1 MMSSID
7 EAIKAAIE
15 EVLQDVRNTI
25 SEQEARCKK
34 LEESYEEL
42 SGRVE
47 ERGREGQQF
56 REELERHQSDKQSFD
71 DRVKAD
77 LEDWGNKLKERL
89 DRHENDEEGE
99 MGLQQ
104 LRQKVVDFGEELTK
118 MQAKI
123 EEHSRTVG
131 SSKSRTDSFEETVK
145 DLYRQCEEFGAT
157 VTSSQDRLQQ
167 VIETSNLVSER
178 QQVVEDSVAKKY
190 ESLWQDVLRAMDEMK
205 ENQQRTLR
213 EDLQRRSEDNRREGQ
228 SHVKYVTQLVA
239 TVHDER
245 RKLAI
250 SKDLLT
256 EWRQHT
262 WTNVRR
268 RTGLNWLCNALHGLA
283 KQRERKFLNRWVRVV
298 SIEDLAQRLREEY
311 ESKVPDVQKA
321 LEDLKITE
329 RCDQIEVSVET
340 LRSEKCSKEHV
351 AGLIQQHR
359 SEVDVKLSE
368 VDAAQ
373 AKVEDRAKSLD
384 EVTAQHGGKHDE
396 HTQSIQKVEETLSR
410 LHADVSGMSEAAASF
425 ASSTDVQTVM
435 RDTLLMWNSI
445 KQLDVAKADKK
456 DVDNFAVETSNRDR
470 QSSRRFEDLQA
481 EITDQ
486 LREETLRVQ
495 EKCSELDAKVE
506 DSAKQ
511 FQHWE
516 QMWERLAGFVEE
528 LVMKVGDLQGSS
540 GQNRLLHGGGQLR
553 SGSRLPSSRGTRPA
567 QPETPVM
574 PHHFSER
581 SLHDSHS
588 TMEPNSGA
596 ETTAESRM
604 MYASSAKELGGGA
617 GGLEQVLTHS
627 KLSPSPTMRHR
638 TPTRPMSATSVRR
651 AVDRGR

>member
-1 MMSSID
+1 MSSID

-15 EVLQDVRNTI
+15 EVLQDVRNSI
-25 SEQEARCKK
+25 SGQDERCKK

-56 REELERHQSDKQSFD
+56 REELERHQSDKQSSD
-71 DRVKAD
+71 DRVKVD
-77 LEDWGNKLKERL
+77 LEEWGNKLKERL

-118 MQAKI
+118 MQAKM
-123 EEHSRTVG
+123 EDHSRNVG
-131 SSKSRTDSFEETVK
+131 SSKSRTDGFEETLK
-145 DLYRQCEEFGAT
+145 ELSRQCEEFGTT
-157 VTSSQDRLQQ
+157 VTSSQDRLQK
-167 VIETSNLVSER
+167 VIETSDLVSER

-190 ESLWQDVLRAMDEMK
+190 ESLWQDVLRSMDEMK
-205 ENQQRTLR
+205 ENQLRTLR

-268 RTGLNWLCNALHGLA
+268 RTGLHWLCNTLHDLA
-283 KQRERKFLNRWVRVV
+283 RRRQRKLINRWVRVV

-311 ESKVPDVQKA
+311 AAKVPDVHKA

-329 RCDQIEVSVET
+329 RCDQLAGSVES
-340 LRSEKCSKEHV
+340 LRSETCSKEHV
-351 AGLIQQHR
+351 AGLIDKHR
-359 SEVDVKLSE
+359 SDVEDKLNEHGEKLSK
-368 VDAAQ
+368 VDDHASSLEKARID
-373 AKVEDRAKSLD
+373 ADDR
-384 EVTAQHGGKHDE
+384 HGKHVE
-396 HTQSIQKVEETLSR
+396 IIQTVEETLSK
-410 LHADVSGMSEAAASF
+410 LEESVGGMSEASASF
-425 ASSTDVQTVM
+425 ARSDDVQTVM

-456 DVDNFAVETSNRDR
+456 DVDSFAVETSNRDR
-470 QSSRRFEDLQA
+470 QSSRRVEDLQA

-486 LREETLRVQ
+486 LREETLRAQ

-506 DSAKQ
+506 DGAKQ

-540 GQNRLLHGGGQLR
+540 GQNRLSGGQLR
-553 SGSRLPSSRGTRPA
+553 SGSRPPSARATRHG
-567 QPETPVM
+567 QPETPVI

-581 SLHDSHS
+581 SLNDSYS
-588 TMEPNSGA
+588 NMEPTSGG

-604 MYASSAKELGGGA
+604 LYVGSAKELGGR
-617 GGLEQVLTHS
+617 GLEQVLTHS
-627 KLSPSPTMRHR
+627 KFSPSPTTRRQR
-638 TPTRPMSATSVRR
+638 TPTRPMSASSVRR

>member
-15 EVLQDVRNTI
+15 EVLTDVRTTI
-25 SEQEARCKK
+25 SEQEERCKK

-47 ERGREGQQF
+47 ERGRDGKEI
-56 REELERHQSDKQSFD
+56 REDLERQQGDQKSFD

-77 LEDWGNKLKERL
+77 LEEWGNKLKERL
-89 DRHENDEEGE
+89 DRHENDEDGE
-99 MGLQQ
+99 MGLTQ

-118 MQAKI
+118 MQARM
-123 EEHSRTVG
+123 EEHSRIVG
-131 SSKSRTDSFEETVK
+131 SSKSRTDTFEETLK
-145 DLYRQCEEFGAT
+145 DLSRQCEDFGAT
-157 VTSSQDRLQQ
+157 VTSSQERLEK
-167 VIETSNLVSER
+167 VVETSNLVSER
-178 QQVVEDSVAKKY
+178 QQVVEDSVAQKY

-205 ENQQRTLR
+205 EDHQRTLR
-213 EDLQRRSEDNRREGQ
+213 EDLARRSEDNRREGQ

-256 EWRQHT
+256 GWRQHT
-262 WTNVRR
+262 WTSVRR
-268 RTGLNWLCNALHGLA
+268 RTGLHWLCNTLHGMA
-283 KQRERKFLNRWVRVV
+283 RQRQRKLLNRWVRVV

-311 ESKVPDVQKA
+311 AAKVPDVHRVLQ
-321 LEDLKITE
+321 DLKISE
-329 RCDQIEVSVET
+329 RCDQLADSVDS
-340 LRSEKCSKEHV
+340 LRSETCSKEHL
-351 AGLIQQHR
+351 GELFDKHR
-359 SEVDVKLSE
+359 SEVEDKLNV
-368 VDAAQ
+368 VDAMHAR
-373 AKVEDRAKSLD
+373 VGDHEKSLD
-384 EVTAQHGGKHDE
+384 EVRAHVDDRHGKHSE
-396 HTQSIQKVEETLSR
+396 TIEKVEENLGKLGASVTDIFEA
-410 LHADVSGMSEAAASF
+410 HAGF
-425 ASSTDVQTVM
+425 ASANDVQTVM

-456 DVDNFAVETSNRDR
+456 DVDSFAVETSNRER

-495 EKCSELDAKVE
+495 EKCSELDVKVE
-506 DSAKQ
+506 DGAKQ
-511 FQHWE
+511 FRHWE

-528 LVMKVGDLQGSS
+528 LVVKVGDLQGSS
-540 GQNRLLHGGGQLR
+540 GQNRLLHSGGQLR
-553 SGSRLPSSRGTRPA
+553 SGSRPPSARATRPG
-567 QPETPVM
+567 QPDTPVM

-588 TMEPNSGA
+588 TMEPTSGG

-604 MYASSAKELGGGA
+604 MYVGSAKELGA

-627 KLSPSPTMRHR
+627 KLSPSPTTARQR
-638 TPTRPMSATSVRR
+638 TPTRPMSATSTRR
-651 AVDRGR
+651 AADRGR